1 MEKQPAPC
9 YNKVH
14 ASSVLWQAVSKGQEV
29 KISETAAIQYS
40 VIYAFE
46 P

>member
-9 YNKVH
+9 YNR
-14 ASSVLWQAVSKGQEV
+14 LMQAVYCGRLFPKDRRLN
-29 KISETAAIQYS
+29 KETAAIQYS